1 MSVSEKSFFKCC
13 VKVTGED
20 NKGRV
25 KFHKE
30 EYLVNAVNP
39 TDVETQIN
47 KELEGTGE
55 FEIVSIVV
63 TKILSVLDK

>member
-1 MSVSEKSFFKCC
+1 MNAERNYYKCVIKVESEN
-13 VKVTGED
+13 D
-20 NKGRV
+20 KGKI
-25 KFHKE
+25 KFRKE

-47 KELEGTGE
+47 EELKGYGE

-63 TKILSVLDK
+63 TKIISVLDK